1 MVVVQGMARGRSD
14 SQCVRT
20 IMVVE
25 MMLLDEMIGLGLGE
39 RGGCCG
45 GGGRGGRIL
54 ERDHLALFFLA
65 NASCCRLG
73 LMAYER
79 AEAVPMMRGDLMG
92 FELSRYVRSSDCM
105 AVRD

>member
-1 MVVVQGMARGRSD
+1 MD
-14 SQCVRT
+14 
-20 IMVVE
+20 VVE
-25 MMLLDEMIGLGLGE
+25 EEDEEDGSWKE
-39 RGGCCG
+39 T
-45 GGGRGGRIL
+45 IL
-54 ERDHLALFFLA
+54 PFFFA
-65 NASCCRLG
+65 NAPCCRLG